1 MFNAALTVYKQD
13 NINNLTF
20 AHFMCDWSNAALTVY
35 KQGNINNLTIVQAL
49 VLHDWFN
56 AALTVY
62 KQDKDK

>member
-1 MFNAALTVYKQD
+1 
-13 NINNLTF
+13 
-20 AHFMCDWSNAALTVY
+20 MCDWSNAALTVY
-35 KQGNINNLTIVQAL
+35 KQGNINNLTIVLAL